1 MTWKI
6 NFTTSAEKEFSKLQ
20 KNLKVSIK
28 NYLQDKVQKEPRDF
42 GKPLVSSG
50 SIKLWRYRLFEY
62 IFRIVF
68 KCVRKTVVFLVR
80 KLINQIQFN
89 EKTLFLSLLP

>member
-6 NFTTSAEKEFSKLQ
+6 NFTASAEKEFSKLQ

-50 SIKLWRYRLFEY
+50 SIKLWRYRIQNYRLICQIKDAE
-62 IFRIVF
+62 ISVLVVRIGKRDSVY
-68 KCVRKTVVFLVR
+68 KN
-80 KLINQIQFN
+80 I
-89 EKTLFLSLLP
+89 

>member
-28 NYLQDKVQKEPRDF
+28 NYLQDKVQKEPRNF

-50 SIKLWRYRLFEY
+50 SIKLWRYRIQNYRLICQIKDAE
-62 IFRIVF
+62 ISVL
-68 KCVRKTVVFLVR
+68 VV
-80 KLINQIQFN
+80 QIGKRDSVYKN
-89 EKTLFLSLLP
+89 I